1 MKSSSCSQADPLV
14 ANVVLAVV
22 FSQKHI
28 SQDPKTIRGL
38 ESHEAGEADGLT
50 ALFKLEH
57 VVVPAQGVVLA
68 SESESDD
75 REAVVVL
82 SKVLSLAL
90 LCTYTRFLCSI
101 QNTLSRTLSALI
113 DKKR

>member
-1 MKSSSCSQADPLV
+1 MKSSSCSKADPLV

-82 SKVLSLAL
+82 SKVLSLIAL
-90 LCTYTRFLCSI
+90 L
-101 QNTLSRTLSALI
+101 LSLFRILYVSVGSSAS
-113 DKKR
+113 KKILK

>member
-1 MKSSSCSQADPLV
+1 MQSVEALVVKSSSCSQADPLV

-82 SKVLSLAL
+82 SMVLSLAL
-90 LCTYTRFLCSI
+90 P
-101 QNTLSRTLSALI
+101 LSLFRIL
-113 DKKR
+113 